1 MRVLVVYAHPVD
13 SSFCSLLRDQVV
25 AALTDGRHQVDLV
38 DLYAEGFDPVL
49 SPEEH
54 RLHRA
59 GPAEKPAVAEQVR
72 RLRQAEALVLVYPTW
87 WGGQPAIL
95 KGWIERV
102 WIEGVAY
109 SFPAGAG
116 RVKPLL
122 SQIRHLWVVTTHGSS
137 KWVNALQGE
146 PGKRVALRG
155 LRAMC
160 GIRTRVRWMAMYGMD
175 GASDQARRRFIR
187 RVQTALGRL

>member
-1 MRVLVVYAHPVD
+1 MRVLVVYAHPVEG
-13 SSFCSLLRDQVV
+13 SFCSLVRDQVV
-25 AALTDGRHQVDLV
+25 AVLNGGGHQVDLL
-38 DLYAEGFDPVL
+38 DLYAENFDPVF
-49 SPEEH
+49 SADEH

-59 GPAEKPAVAEQVR
+59 SPDEKPAVADQAR

-95 KGWIERV
+95 KGWIDRV

-109 SFPAGAG
+109 SFPAGAK

-122 SQIRHLWVVTTHGSS
+122 TQVKALSVLTTHGSS
-137 KWVNALQGE
+137 KLVNAVQGE

-160 GIRTRVRWMAMYGMD
+160 GFTTRVRWIACYGMD
-175 GASDQARRRFIR
+175 RAGDRHRRRFIKR
-187 RVQTALGRL
+187 AQAAMSRL